1 MTKKVDENDESQSF
15 SALFSD
21 AKPIQHQQYIQD
33 PKEKRALN
41 RRPMA
46 QQKKAVKQRAASF
59 EFSDGFEAYFDP
71 HKALKYVKE
80 NTEQAAQGVKR
91 LRRGEI
97 VPELILD
104 LHGLNSA
111 QSKLELAAA
120 IDEATHKHYECINVI
135 HGVSGGV
142 LKQKVPNYLVQHPRV
157 LGFHQAPLEWG
168 GNGALLVLI
177 DIPRDGKL

>member
-1 MTKKVDENDESQSF
+1 MVKKTDESDEIASF

-21 AKPIQHQQYIQD
+21 AKPVEHSQYIQD
-33 PKEKRALN
+33 PREKRAMKRKPVAIALKE
-41 RRPMA
+41 
-46 QQKKAVKQRAASF
+46 QKQRTASF
-59 EFSDGFEAYFDP
+59 EFSDGFEAHFDAN
-71 HKALKYVKE
+71 KALKYVRK
-80 NTEQAAQGVKR
+80 NTEHAAQGVKR

-111 QSKLELAAA
+111 QSKLELSAA
-120 IDEATHKHYECINVI
+120 IDEAMRKHYECINII

-142 LKQKVPNYLVQHPRV
+142 LKQKVPNYLVQHPSV

-177 DIPRDGKL
+177 DIPRDGKF

>member
-1 MTKKVDENDESQSF
+1 MVKKTDQSDELVSF

-21 AKPIQHQQYIQD
+21 AKPVEHTQYVQD
-33 PKEKRALN
+33 PKEKRALK
-41 RRPMA
+41 RKPVEVA
-46 QQKKAVKQRAASF
+46 AKAEKQRAASF
-59 EFSDGFEAYFDP
+59 EFSDGFEAHFDP
-71 HKALKYVKE
+71 HKALKYVRE
-80 NTEQAAQGVKR
+80 NVEHAAQGVKR

-97 VPELILD
+97 IPELILD

-120 IDEATHKHYECINVI
+120 IDEAVHKHYECINII

-142 LKQKVPNYLVQHPRV
+142 LKQKVPNYLVQHPRI

-177 DIPRDGKL
+177 DIPRNGKF